1 MIEIHDPLDPQVDV
15 YRALR
20 GRESTDVLWAEGP
33 TVVERLLRSRHRT
46 RSVLATPALVERL
59 APWLA
64 GRGDLPVFVAT
75 RALIAEIVGF
85 DLHRGAI
92 AVGDRPTPAL
102 LDEAL
107 IGAARIVLV
116 EGVNDAENLGAI
128 GRCARALGADA
139 HVLDATC
146 ADPYYRRSVRVSMG
160 ELLHLPVVRSGATP
174 DVRLAW
180 HDTLDRIVAAG
191 FDVWALTPQE
201 SAQPI
206 GLLRPPP
213 RLALL
218 VGAEGPGLSAAM
230 LERFTNVRIP
240 MHHGVDSLNVGHTV
254 AAALAVVQSS
264 HA

>member
-1 MIEIHDPLDPQVDV
+1 MI
-15 YRALR
+15 
-20 GRESTDVLWAEGP
+20 
-33 TVVERLLRSRHRT
+33 RSRLT
-46 RSVLATPALVERL
+46 NAL
-59 APWLA
+59 
-64 GRGDLPVFVAT
+64 
-75 RALIAEIVGF
+75 
-85 DLHRGAI
+85 
-92 AVGDRPTPAL
+92 
-102 LDEAL
+102 
-107 IGAARIVLV
+107 
-116 EGVNDAENLGAI
+116 
-128 GRCARALGADA
+128 
-139 HVLDATC
+139 VLDATC

-218 VGAEGPGLSAAM
+218 VGAEGPGLSATT
-230 LERFTNVRIP
+230 LERFRNVRIP

-264 HA
+264 PA